1 MSPQGVTAFP
11 DWAGSQA
18 TSPTSARPAASVPP
32 PPSVIPPQASSN
44 EEPLPLADPSPTL
57 PAKVLRLTEPEH
69 TGCNPPQQS
78 HLRRN

>member
-44 EEPLPLADPSPTL
+44 EEPLPLSDPPPPRQPKSRDSENRSCNHPSG
-57 PAKVLRLTEPEH
+57 H
-69 TGCNPPQQS
+69 TQGETDP
-78 HLRRN
+78 